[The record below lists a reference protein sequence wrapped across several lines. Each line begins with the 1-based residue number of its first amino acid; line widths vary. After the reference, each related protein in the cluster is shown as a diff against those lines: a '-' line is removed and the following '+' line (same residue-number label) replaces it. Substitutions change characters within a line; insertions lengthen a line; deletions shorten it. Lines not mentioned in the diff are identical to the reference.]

1 MHASSTLDSRKRLL
15 ISGYDSFYGSGSKI
29 IDFSQNG
36 ACHLVHASVARSLAY
51 VQDQYQDL
59 ANNVV
64 HYFSATSFD
73 KFSSVAN
80 YFKKNQHTY
89 YISGLEVALIL
100 KRITSEP
107 ILHVTVYNSIEDKH
121 KDLDFVKEL
130 VATGKAR
137 GIVVKVVGNPEPYIT
152 GLVVPTLVIEDES
165 PAQTS

>member
-1 MHASSTLDSRKRLL
+1 MDSRKRLI

-29 IDFSQNG
+29 IDFTQNG
-36 ACHLVHASVARSLAY
+36 ASHLVHASLARSLAY

-59 ANNVV
+59 QNNVV

-100 KRITSEP
+100 KRVTSEP
-107 ILHVTVYNSIEDKH
+107 NLHITVYNSIEDQH
-121 KDLDFVKEL
+121 KNLEFLQDLL
-130 VATGKAR
+130 AVAKAH
-137 GIVVKVVGNPEPYIT
+137 GIDVRVSTNPDPYVAN
-152 GLVVPTLVIEDES
+152 LLVPTLVIEDES
-165 PAQTS
+165 AAQST